1 MQNLLH
7 DQKQLDFKVHK
18 DVALAGFT
26 DGVARRPQHQLLA
39 SILWTL
45 DFEYRRVNR
54 RVDCFLGDRNSQV
67 ATPKTEKE
75 YDEVLDTLIQAAS
88 EEYMRE

>member
-1 MQNLLH
+1 
-7 DQKQLDFKVHK
+7 
-18 DVALAGFT
+18 
-26 DGVARRPQHQLLA
+26 LLA

-54 RVDCFLGDRNSQV
+54 HVDCFLGNRNSQV

>member
-1 MQNLLH
+1 
-7 DQKQLDFKVHK
+7 
-18 DVALAGFT
+18 
-26 DGVARRPQHQLLA
+26 LLA

-54 RVDCFLGDRNSQV
+54 RVDCFLGNRNSQV
-67 ATPKTEKE
+67 ATTKTEKE